1 MDRRF
6 GMVFTAATAA
16 KIHARKS
23 TDMKI
28 HVAVPKRDCAVEP

>member
-6 GMVFTAATAA
+6 GIVFHAATHAR
-16 KIHARKS
+16 IHARKS

-28 HVAVPKRDCAVEP
+28 HAAVPNRDRAADP